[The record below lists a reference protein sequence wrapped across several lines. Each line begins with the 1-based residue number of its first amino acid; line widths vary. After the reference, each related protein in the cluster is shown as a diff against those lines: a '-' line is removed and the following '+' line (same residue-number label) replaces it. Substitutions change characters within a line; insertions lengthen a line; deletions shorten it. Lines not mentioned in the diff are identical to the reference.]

1 MANLKENVAIVDD
14 DESIGRAIKRL
25 LRVVGIE
32 AETFSS
38 GEEFLGRLSS
48 SDSYRPTCVV
58 MDFQMPGI
66 NGLELLRR
74 LSPTRVPEIFIT
86 GHVNPAIREK
96 ALASGAVAYF
106 QKPFNGASLVEA
118 VEMALAGT
126 PIPVERFTP

>member
-1 MANLKENVAIVDD
+1 
-14 DESIGRAIKRL
+14 
-25 LRVVGIE
+25 
-32 AETFSS
+32 
-38 GEEFLGRLSS
+38 
-48 SDSYRPTCVV
+48 

-126 PIPVERFTP
+126 PIPVERITI